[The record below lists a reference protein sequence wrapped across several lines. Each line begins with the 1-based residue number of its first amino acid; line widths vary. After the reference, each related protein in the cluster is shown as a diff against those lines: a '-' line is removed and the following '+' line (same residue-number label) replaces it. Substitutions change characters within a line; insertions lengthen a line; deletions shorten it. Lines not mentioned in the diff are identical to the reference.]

1 MLEGSREQAVPHS
14 LGLRD
19 NIKEET
25 FATLGGRILRT
36 QRRKKEEQTN
46 VNEIGENSG
55 IIRAES
61 KHGLYIHI
69 PHDKCG
75 TFERMS

>member
-1 MLEGSREQAVPHS
+1 MLEGSREQVVPHN

-25 FATLGGRILRT
+25 FAIHRGRILRT
-36 QRRKKEEQTN
+36 QRREKEEQTN
-46 VNEIGENSG
+46 DNEIGENSG

-61 KHGLYIHI
+61 KHGLHVYWTSYQ
-69 PHDKCG
+69 C
-75 TFERMS
+75 TAS